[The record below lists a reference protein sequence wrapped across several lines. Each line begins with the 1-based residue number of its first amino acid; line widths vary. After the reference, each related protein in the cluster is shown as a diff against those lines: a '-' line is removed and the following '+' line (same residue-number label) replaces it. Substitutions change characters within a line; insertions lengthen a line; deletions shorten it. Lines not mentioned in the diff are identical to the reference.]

1 MAQQVMKQFR
11 EVLPFIQN
19 RRKGHQRAATL
30 RHTEEILTDA
40 QTMAQLKIELAAAVD
55 AGKSMAGSTYIL
67 EQMVP

>member
-1 MAQQVMKQFR
+1 MAQQVMKQSG

-40 QTMAQLKIELAAAVD
+40 QTMAQLKIGLAAVVD
-55 AGKSMAGSTYIL
+55 AGK
-67 EQMVP
+67 